1 LALLGLA
8 FDADLFW
15 DLLAEDVF
23 KEAFLWRPVL
33 KFLILDSLELEP
45 SIRMTSKPRLT
56 LYEPVT
62 VSFGELEERHRPV
75 VDVFISMLDEEPEK
89 DLDEADETDEER
101 EPFED
106 ELGGSR
112 TVPQLPNDG
121 SMDWLARLNFI
132 LNLRL
137 NFMQENVILVWLIF
151 FVVVNLRELY

>member
-1 LALLGLA
+1 MLKLA
-8 FDADLFW
+8 FDVDLFW

-23 KEAFLWRPVL
+23 NEAFLCWPVL
-33 KFLILDSLELEP
+33 KFFILDSLELEP

-75 VDVFISMLDEEPEK
+75 VDVFISMLDEPEK

-121 SMDWLARLNFI
+121 FMDSLARLNFI

-137 NFMQENVILVWLIF
+137 NFMQEKVILGLAFLLLI
-151 FVVVNLRELY
+151 

>member
-1 LALLGLA
+1 M
-8 FDADLFW
+8 
-15 DLLAEDVF
+15 F
-23 KEAFLWRPVL
+23 KEAFLLWPVL
-33 KFLILDSLELEP
+33 KFFILDSLELEP

-75 VDVFISMLDEEPEK
+75 VDVFISMLDEPEK

-121 SMDWLARLNFI
+121 FMDSLARLNFI
-132 LNLRL
+132 LNFRL
-137 NFMQENVILVWLIF
+137 NFMQEKVISV
-151 FVVVNLRELY
+151 